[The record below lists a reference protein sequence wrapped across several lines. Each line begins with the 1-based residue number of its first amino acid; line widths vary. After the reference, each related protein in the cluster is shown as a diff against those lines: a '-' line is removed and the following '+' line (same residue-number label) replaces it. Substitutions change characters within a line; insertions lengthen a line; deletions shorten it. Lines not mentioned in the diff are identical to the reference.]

1 MIRFPIGKLSLGIAG
16 ALVSVSLAQA
26 ADYTFTFAHVLTEQ
40 TPNARAA
47 VKFKEEVEKNSN
59 GRIEINV
66 RPAAQL
72 GGDVE
77 IIEQTQ
83 MGLVHIAIPPT
94 GNLANFEPKMFL
106 FDLPYLIKGEQS
118 MKQLLDGEVGRELLG
133 TLEKSNLHGVNYWGA
148 GFRNITNNIRE
159 INQPDDL
166 KNIKMRTLQ
175 APTILATYRA
185 WGANPTAMA
194 YTEVYNGLQQGV
206 VEGQENP
213 LANIDSMKFYE
224 VQKYLSITNHVYS
237 PWIVTASK
245 KWWDGLSA
253 DERDVLLKAAAVS
266 RDFERKDT
274 RAEADKALAQLKA
287 DGMQVNTVSPEAV
300 QKMRETIAP
309 VNAQIEKSVGP
320 DLWNAVQTQ
329 LKDIRKK
336 S

>member
-16 ALVSVSLAQA
+16 ALVSVSLAHA

-133 TLEKSNLHGVNYWGA
+133 ALEKSNLHGVNYWGA

-159 INQPDDL
+159 INQPADL

-175 APTILATYRA
+175 APTILATYRT

-224 VQKYLSITNHVYS
+224 VQKYMTLTGHAYHTYAAVMNKAAWESLPADLQKVVADAFDVARDYGRELTKQDESRILEKIKGQIQIVELTEEGRQKFIESSAPIYKQFEANIT
-237 PWIVTASK
+237 P
-245 KWWDGLSA
+245 
-253 DERDVLLKAAAVS
+253 ELLQRAVKAAAVS
-266 RDFERKDT
+266 
-274 RAEADKALAQLKA
+274 
-287 DGMQVNTVSPEAV
+287 
-300 QKMRETIAP
+300 
-309 VNAQIEKSVGP
+309 
-320 DLWNAVQTQ
+320 
-329 LKDIRKK
+329 
-336 S
+336 

>member
-1 MIRFPIGKLSLGIAG
+1 MTTFSFKKIGLASIAG
-16 ALVSVSLAQA
+16 LMLSASA
-26 ADYTFTFAHVLTEQ
+26 AYAAEYNFTFAHVLTEE

-47 VKFKEEVEKNSN
+47 VKFKEEVEKNSD
-59 GRIEINV
+59 GRIQINI

-106 FDLPYLIKGEQS
+106 FDLPYLMSGNES
-118 MKQLLDGEVGRELLG
+118 MKNLLDGEVGRELLD
-133 TLEKSNLHGVNYWGA
+133 TLDKNNLYGVNYWGA
-148 GFRNITNNIRE
+148 GFRHMTNNVRP
-159 INQPDDL
+159 INGPDDL

-185 WGANPTAMA
+185 YGANPTAMA

-224 VQKYLSITNHVYS
+224 VQKYMTLTGHAYHTYAAVMNKAAWESLPEDLQKVMRDAFDVGRDTARELTLQDEAAMLERITGDIEIIELSDEGRQAFIEKSQPIYKQFES
-237 PWIVTASK
+237 QVTPEILEKAI
-245 KWWDGLSA
+245 
-253 DERDVLLKAAAVS
+253 KAAAAS
-266 RDFERKDT
+266 
-274 RAEADKALAQLKA
+274 
-287 DGMQVNTVSPEAV
+287 
-300 QKMRETIAP
+300 
-309 VNAQIEKSVGP
+309 
-320 DLWNAVQTQ
+320 
-329 LKDIRKK
+329 
-336 S
+336 